1 MTINHAS
8 VPAADTRHHYR
19 NRVYFNNKTT
29 RHTIMATFES
39 NDNVSDI
46 ESNDNV
52 SDIEDDEECVL
63 FNEPYMY
70 EPEYTDEELIE
81 MDAKRSEREK
91 KSVETAAPG
100 DAIENRDRT
109 SGDWWCQC
117 RKCIQMPTEDECFCC
132 REWDLVTNADG
143 RRVFLLQGVGLSYTI
158 VSLSTMH

>member
-46 ESNDNV
+46 E
-52 SDIEDDEECVL
+52 EDEECVL

-70 EPEYTDEELIE
+70 EPVYTDEELIE

-91 KSVETAAPG
+91 KSVETTAPG
-100 DAIENRDRT
+100 DAVENWDRT
-109 SGDWWCQC
+109 TGDWWCQC
-117 RKCIQMPTEDECFCC
+117 RKCIQIYTLYRQLHYC
-132 REWDLVTNADG
+132 VTLHNALNCN
-143 RRVFLLQGVGLSYTI
+143 VISTNVSYTI